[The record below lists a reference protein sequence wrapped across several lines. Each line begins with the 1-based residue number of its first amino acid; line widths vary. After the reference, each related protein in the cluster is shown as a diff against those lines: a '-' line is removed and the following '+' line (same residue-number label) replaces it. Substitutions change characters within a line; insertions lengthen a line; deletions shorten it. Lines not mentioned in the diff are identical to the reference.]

1 MTGII
6 YLIQFSMHNKT
17 VHMVAFLLMA
27 AGGLNW
33 LLVGAFNY
41 DLVYNLLGGKLADVV
56 YILVGLATIVELVTH
71 KHHCATCK

>member
-1 MTGII
+1 
-6 YLIQFSMHNKT
+6 MHNKT

-41 DLVYNLLGGKLADVV
+41 DLVYNLLGGYADIV
-56 YILVGLATIVELVTH
+56 YILVGLATIVELITH
-71 KHHCATCK
+71 KGHCSTCKA